1 MSLLRAA
8 GRVAGLAARGARFV
22 PGPIGLGARA
32 IGIAGAIPGVSG
44 LARRAGGAALRRL
57 GGAAAAV
64 PRRGVAGRMTAAERR
79 AMGLPVRRRRGI
91 TAAEIRGFKKLARL
105 LSSFGMRP
113 RGLARPMRRGRSPF
127 SRARFGDGE

>member
-22 PGPIGLGARA
+22 PGPVGLGARA
-32 IGIAGAIPGVSG
+32 IGIAGRIPGVSG

-57 GGAAAAV
+57 GGAAAV
-64 PRRGVAGRMTAAERR
+64 VGRPGRMTAAERR
-79 AMGLPVRRRRGI
+79 AAGLPVRRRRGI
-91 TAAEIRGFKKLARL
+91 TASELRGFKKLARL

-113 RGLARPMRRGRSPF
+113 RGLARPMRRGRSAF
-127 SRARFGDGE
+127 SRSRFGDSE

>member
-32 IGIAGAIPGVSG
+32 IGIAGRIPGVSA

-57 GGAAAAV
+57 GGVGAAAPLA
-64 PRRGVAGRMTAAERR
+64 RAGRMTAAERR